1 MQTSDSKPGWAERPE
16 VGQRIRY
23 ALYSICA
30 LLVLAELVVHR
41 HTVMPLERVPA
52 FYAIYGFI
60 SLVGVVLLAKL
71 LRRIVS
77 RSESYYSK
85 DETDAS

>member
-16 VGQRIRY
+16 VAQRIRY
-23 ALYSICA
+23 VLYAVCAALA
-30 LLVLAELVVHR
+30 LAELFVHR
-41 HTVMPLERVPA
+41 HTVMPLERIPA

-71 LRRIVS
+71 LRRAVS
-77 RSESYYSK
+77 RPENYYSK
-85 DETDAS
+85 DETDAA

>member
-1 MQTSDSKPGWAERPE
+1 MQTSDNRPGWAERPE

-30 LLVLAELVVHR
+30 LLALAELVVHR
-41 HTVMPLERVPA
+41 HTVMPLERIPA

-77 RSESYYSK
+77 RPENHYSK